1 MADNTRNKKKNE
13 TKNARRSFFWFL
25 VFFWTFTE
33 KNKRMASLPFTE
45 RGTLRVGPLRV
56 DIDVTMLAHED
67 NRETPGDVRVD
78 AVALQM
84 FVDDCCEISADLN
97 LTCSFDDFDAA
108 FKLYCEHKQLR
119 SASGFDAFHAAHTL
133 YCEQRSQ
140 RTERVPYADVFG
152 RVLFMGAGVDA
163 HCLVNVRVCAQ
174 WRASIAPALWA
185 AVEFTHDGVTDH
197 YLLPVSG
204 LPRMLADFEGW
215 FGGTRCLVD
224 KRDTAQLCAWF
235 EASRTCKF
243 AHRPQGHLAAHHLRV
258 SG

>member
-1 MADNTRNKKKNE
+1 
-13 TKNARRSFFWFL
+13 
-25 VFFWTFTE
+25 
-33 KNKRMASLPFTE
+33 MASLPFAA
-45 RGTLRVGPLRV
+45 RGTLGSSV
-56 DIDVTMLAHED
+56 DIEISGNVTIRAHED
-67 NRETPGDVRVD
+67 SRKTPGDVRVD

-84 FVDDCCEISADLN
+84 FVDDCCEMSADMSLS
-97 LTCSFDDFDAA
+97 CSFCDFDAA

-119 SASGFDAFHAAHTL
+119 SAYGFDAFHAAHTL
-133 YCEQRSQ
+133 YCEQRRQ
-140 RTERVPYADVFG
+140 RTERVPYADVFD
-152 RVLFMGAGVDA
+152 RVLFLDPKNDVVPRFDA
-163 HCLVNVRVCAQ
+163 LYDDHYLVNVRVCEQ
-174 WRASIAPALWA
+174 WRESAAPALWA

-258 SG
+258 RG